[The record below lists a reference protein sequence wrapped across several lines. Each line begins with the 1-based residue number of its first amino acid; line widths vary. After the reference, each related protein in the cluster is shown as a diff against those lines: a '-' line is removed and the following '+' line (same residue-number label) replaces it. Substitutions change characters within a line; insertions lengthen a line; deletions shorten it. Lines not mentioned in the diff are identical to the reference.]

1 MMVRS
6 RWVLCLASMIRSFA
20 CRLQVSAAVNGPLLE
35 LLAHAAGFEDA
46 SCVEL
51 LRHGAPLIGVLPEF
65 HGGGEKLV
73 APGRVDLDAFNAR
86 APAINM
92 RVLAKLRED
101 EHAAQLHRACLLDAQ
116 KGRMTHPV
124 LATAEHCVEYAL
136 SPRFSVEQG
145 RCLQARTAS
154 ICFSFIACRGVGRRI
169 GQDPADR

>member
-1 MMVRS
+1 M
-6 RWVLCLASMIRSFA
+6 
-20 CRLQVSAAVNGPLLE
+20 
-35 LLAHAAGFEDA
+35 
-46 SCVEL
+46 
-51 LRHGAPLIGVLPEF
+51 
-65 HGGGEKLV
+65 V

-145 RCLQARTAS
+145 CSLQARTAS
-154 ICFSFIACRGVGRRI
+154 ICFSFIACRGVGRWI